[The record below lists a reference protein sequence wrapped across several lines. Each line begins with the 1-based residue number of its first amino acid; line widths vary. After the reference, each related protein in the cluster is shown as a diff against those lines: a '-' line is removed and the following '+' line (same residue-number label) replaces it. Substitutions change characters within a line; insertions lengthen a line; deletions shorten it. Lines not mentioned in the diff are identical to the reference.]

1 MVGRTFSHYQVLERL
16 GEGGMGVV
24 YKGEDLRLRRNV
36 ALKFLPRHTPIKQDF
51 RRRFFHEAQAASALN
66 HPNICTIYDID
77 EANDEV
83 FIVMEYVDGVT
94 LRRWMDR
101 LHDGIT
107 AVSGNVME
115 EVLGILTQIADGLGK
130 AHEHGIVHRDLK
142 PENLMVTKDGRI
154 KIMDFGLAKLLGAS
168 KLTRTGSTMGT
179 VPYMSPEQ
187 IQGMPT
193 DARSDIFS
201 FGVLMYEMIA
211 GRRPFVADHEAA
223 VIYEIIHVEPRPL
236 HEVVTGCDPEIT
248 GIVMKCLQ
256 KDRTQ
261 RIQSL
266 SDVHLRLKRYSRGVP
281 SPTIEVESLQ
291 ELKPDS
297 YTLFAVFAPG
307 APIQETVDSGLF
319 DDQRQLLWSLS
330 MKHGGAPLR
339 DRVNVLEVRFLE
351 ALEAVRCA
359 VEFQEALHKRN
370 MNVSGGE
377 GIQTAVAIVQGDD
390 LDPGT
395 PVEPGMVCLPEVVA
409 QAVRG
414 NVTYPV
420 RRFLGRMLK
429 SGGKRGACYRIDFP
443 WLPRQSRWNLDW
455 IRHESDGRPATGTT
469 HLRRILTA
477 SGSLIVVILFLFA
490 LQPHLGSKEPRLGV
504 SSEPPGCLVT
514 VNGGNFGNTPIV
526 DRLMTPGTIVLHVAK
541 PGFVAADTTFEIRN
555 GDVVHFTVTLRQA
568 VIAEIP
574 KADTVREREAGA
586 EVHPIRSVENL
597 ADYLVHH
604 LVSGTSGGPFTVAVS
619 PFTFEETQI
628 GSRLSRYLQ
637 EMMEGRLVQAGG
649 WKVVQVARA
658 GQWRPSIAGPSYVVT
673 GTYWGGKGTLKFVAR
688 LKEVSEGR
696 IVASAET
703 IVPAAV
709 IREARMEFLPQNF
722 RQLERDRQALGKE
735 TTPSG
740 DLKVDLFT
748 NKGTRDLVF
757 TSGDTMRV
765 YLKANMPCYV
775 RLVYRQ
781 ADGKKRLLKDNERFD
796 LNDVKMGYKEMGSW
810 ESTIPFGAEL
820 LQAFARTEAF
830 EEARVQIEDGDKYL
844 AEDLQSFV
852 TRTRGMKS
860 ISTRASQAE
869 ARLVITTV
877 QK

>member
-24 YKGEDLRLRRNV
+24 YKAEDLRLRRNV

-107 AVSGNVME
+107 AVSGNVLE
-115 EVLGILTQIADGLGK
+115 EALGILTQIADGLGK

-142 PENLMVTKDGRI
+142 PENLMVTKDGRM

-201 FGVLMYEMIA
+201 YGVLMYEMIA
-211 GRRPFVADHEAA
+211 GRRPFVAEHEAA
-223 VIYEIIHVEPRPL
+223 VIYEIIHVEPQPL
-236 HEVVTGCDPEIT
+236 HEVVAGCDPDIS

-256 KDRTQ
+256 KDRTK
-261 RIQSL
+261 RTQSMR
-266 SDVHLRLKRYSRGVP
+266 DVHLRLQRFSRGVP
-281 SPTIEVESLQ
+281 LPTIEVESLRGP
-291 ELKPDS
+291 KPDL
-297 YTLFAVFAPG
+297 YTLFAVLAPRVP
-307 APIQETVDSGLF
+307 AQETVDSGLF
-319 DDQRQLLWSLS
+319 DDQRELLWSLS
-330 MKHGGAPLR
+330 TKHGGEPVR

-359 VEFQEALHKRN
+359 VEFQEALHKRSIN
-370 MNVSGGE
+370 MSEARGV
-377 GIQTAVAIVQGDD
+377 QTAVAILQGDD

-414 NVTYPV
+414 QVTYPV
-420 RRFLGRMLK
+420 RKFFGRMLK
-429 SGGKRGACYRIDFP
+429 SGGKQSACYRIDFP
-443 WLPRQSRWNLDW
+443 WLPRRSMWNLDW

-477 SGSLIVVILFLFA
+477 SGSLIVLILVLFA
-490 LQPHLGSKEPRLGV
+490 LQPHLGSQEPRLGV

-514 VNGGNFGNTPIV
+514 INGGNFGETPIV
-526 DRLMTPGTIVLHVAK
+526 DRLMPPGKIFLHVAK
-541 PGFVAADTTFEIRN
+541 PGFVAADTTFDIRN
-555 GDVVHFTVTLRQA
+555 GDVVHYNVKLRQA
-568 VIAEIP
+568 VTAEIL
-574 KADTVREREAGA
+574 KADTVREKETGA
-586 EVHPIRSVENL
+586 VRPIRSVEDL
-597 ADYLVHH
+597 ADYLVRH
-604 LVSGTSGGPFTVAVS
+604 LVSGTSGGPSTVAVS
-619 PFTFEETQI
+619 PFTYQETQI

-637 EMMEGRLVQAGG
+637 EMMENRLVQAGG
-649 WKVVQVARA
+649 WKVVQAART
-658 GQWRPSIAGPSYVVT
+658 GQGHSSIAGPSYTVT
-673 GTYWGGKGTLKFVAR
+673 GTYWEGKGTLKFVAR
-688 LKEVSEGR
+688 FKQVSEGR

-703 IVPAAV
+703 VVPAAV

-722 RQLERDRQALGKE
+722 NQLEKDRQALGKA

-757 TSGDTMRV
+757 TGGDTMRV
-765 YLKANMPCYV
+765 YFKANMPCYV

-810 ESTIPFGAEL
+810 ESTVPFGAEL

-830 EEARVQIEDGDKYL
+830 EEARVQIEDGDKFL

-852 TRTRGMKS
+852 IRTRGMKS

-877 QK
+877 EK